1 MPTTPKHNICI
12 FNCELHL
19 RYVKTLCLSH
29 YISAKDLEEIVLG
42 NIREMAQKIVLD
54 EMSIRE
60 EFIRQNAELADKTSL
75 AIQKDL
81 QTKRKRTEELSRL
94 IQLAYEDRL
103 KGKMPED
110 VCIAFIQKYSDEQ
123 KRIETEIA

>member
-1 MPTTPKHNICI
+1 M
-12 FNCELHL
+12 
-19 RYVKTLCLSH
+19 
-29 YISAKDLEEIVLG
+29 EEIVLG

-60 EFIRQNAELADKTSL
+60 EFICQNVELADKTSL

-81 QTKRKRTEELSRL
+81 QAKRKRTEELSRL

-110 VCIAFIQKYSDEQ
+110 VCKKMPCSCKVWSNAKLYKNNIIYC
-123 KRIETEIA
+123 